1 MIEELIKEFEKVRIQ
16 RESVKM
22 TQKRVFSVSGVGVS
36 VVSYNRSLAA
46 LLLLLVSWNAVPIEG
61 IKIDNQL
68 VGSPNGKKPKGK

>member
-1 MIEELIKEFEKVRIQ
+1 
-16 RESVKM
+16 M

-46 LLLLLVSWNAVPIEG
+46 LLLLLVSWNAVPIGG